1 MTLLATG
8 TGEEIVNRIEG
19 ERISKKWKY
28 GTTLTYVEA
37 ILSAGTT
44 TPEAHKR
51 LLRYRKALKGHARA
65 ESRTAAPAFTA
76 TMAQRL
82 HPAESELELAI
93 LLSFTYGQRISD
105 MVQLASEDVGPMA
118 LGGKRYLVVTI
129 RRAKTIKATGPYTL
143 HVAKD
148 TPMYRPLRRL
158 HHNCQRRGQFFLFSN
173 ARPMIGLAGL
183 HQLPPK
189 EREAL
194 RNRINK
200 ILKKIDP
207 HLESRSI
214 RRGGLQ
220 RIAGAGVSLE
230 EIRTHFSKHTTTTAL
245 GTYLDHCA
253 WSNKQASI
261 HYQIGTMEL
270 KTTELPG
277 PSTS

>member
-105 MVQLASEDVGPMA
+105 MVQLASEDVGPM
-118 LGGKRYLVVTI
+118 G
-129 RRAKTIKATGPYTL
+129 RAKTIRATGPYTL
-143 HVAKD
+143 RA
-148 TPMYRPLRRL
+148 Y
-158 HHNCQRRGQFFLFSN
+158 FLWWLCTSETHKSKRYISLTTDIPTFSPN
-173 ARPMIGLAGL
+173 
-183 HQLPPK
+183 
-189 EREAL
+189 
-194 RNRINK
+194 
-200 ILKKIDP
+200 
-207 HLESRSI
+207 SR
-214 RRGGLQ
+214 Q
-220 RIAGAGVSLE
+220 PGV
-230 EIRTHFSKHTTTTAL
+230 RK
-245 GTYLDHCA
+245 
-253 WSNKQASI
+253 W
-261 HYQIGTMEL
+261 
-270 KTTELPG
+270 
-277 PSTS
+277 